1 MPRSPTCRE
10 GPLLLVANEFFDA
23 LPIRQFVR
31 ARRHVARAR
40 RRPRR
45 GGPTRL
51 RPRAGAPRS
60 TAPEAP
66 EGAILE
72 VRPARDALAA
82 EIARRIVA
90 HGGAALIIDYG
101 HAETAPGD
109 TLQAMRGHAFADPL
123 AAPGEADLTAHVDF
137 AALAR
142 RARAEGA
149 AVHGPITQG
158 EFLLALGLLE
168 RAGRLGAD
176 KSEADA
182 GGAPRGRGTPRRA
195 GADGHALQG
204 ARDHAAG
211 RRPAAPQ
218 PMIFAK
224 EEPHD
229 DHHHYRL

>member
-1 MPRSPTCRE
+1 MS
-10 GPLLLVANEFFDA
+10 
-23 LPIRQFVR
+23 
-31 ARRHVARAR
+31 
-40 RRPRR
+40 
-45 GGPTRL
+45 
-51 RPRAGAPRS
+51 
-60 TAPEAP
+60 
-66 EGAILE
+66 
-72 VRPARDALAA
+72 PARDALAA
-82 EIARRIVA
+82 EIARRVVA
-90 HGGAALIIDYG
+90 FGGAALIVDYG

-168 RAGRLGAD
+168 RAGRLGAGQ
-176 KSEADA
+176 ERGGA

-204 ARDHAAG
+204 AGDHAAG
-211 RRPAAPQ
+211 RRPATRFRNCNRHVTEQ
-218 PMIFAK
+218 
-224 EEPHD
+224 EPFSGVS
-229 DHHHYRL
+229 RPLSNGQNRIGEIMRRFPR